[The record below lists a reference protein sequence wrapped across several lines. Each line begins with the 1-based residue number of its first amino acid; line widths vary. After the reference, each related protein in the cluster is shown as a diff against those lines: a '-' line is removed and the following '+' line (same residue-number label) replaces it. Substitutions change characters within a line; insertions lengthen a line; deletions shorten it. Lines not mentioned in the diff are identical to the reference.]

1 MKKSGSAIIGAAI
14 VAFCMTMCDHSYT
27 FEQPDA
33 KPKTEHMLTVTG
45 IARLEVEPDE
55 ASVSFTF
62 TSTDKK
68 MRKAHKKNKE
78 NVDRFLAALE
88 ESGVSSKNVVFGRST
103 YSPDYIYPE
112 GKPAKIAGFTSSTTL
127 QVKTQDFKKIPGI
140 VDAGVDNN
148 ATTLG
153 GVEFYSTKLPK
164 HKKKVRDMAIKAARD
179 KAKQIADGF
188 DIKIGKAVNVYE
200 GSWNSGISRW
210 GGPFTGNE
218 WGLSTANVAQ
228 QVGRQGGSEEM
239 FGPLS
244 PGTTKLDLTID
255 CVFEIL

>member
-1 MKKSGSAIIGAAI
+1 MKNTGAAI
-14 VAFCMTMCDHSYT
+14 IAAAIIAACFAGCEPSYT

-33 KPKTEHMLTVTG
+33 KPKTERTLTVTG

-55 ASVSFTF
+55 ATVSFTF
-62 TSTDKK
+62 TSSDKK
-68 MRKAHKKNKE
+68 MRKAHKKNIE

-88 ESGVSSKNVVFGRST
+88 EAGVSSKNVVLGRAT
-103 YSPDYIYPE
+103 YSPDYVYPE
-112 GKPAKIAGFTSSTTL
+112 GKPAKIAGFTDSTTL
-127 QVKTQDFKKIPGI
+127 QVKTQDFKKIPEI
-140 VDAGVDNN
+140 IDAGVDNN
-148 ATTLG
+148 ATSLT
-153 GVEFYSTKLPK
+153 GVEFYSTKLPE

-188 DIKIGKAVNVYE
+188 DIKIGKAVNVFE

-210 GGPFTGNE
+210 GGPFAGNE
-218 WGLSTANVAQ
+218 WSMSTANVAQ
-228 QVGRQGGSEEM
+228 QVGRQSGSEEM
-239 FGPLS
+239 FGPIS